1 MAKLIRVECNSINNV
16 VQSPSVSEWIGVD
29 KIDKLRINGA
39 NGAAFR
45 YTASD
50 ADKGVEYRTDTAA
63 SAIAAL
69 ANA

>member
-16 VQSPSVSEWIGVD
+16 VQSPSVSEWIGTD

-45 YTASD
+45 YTPSD
-50 ADKGVEYRTDTAA
+50 TNVGIEYRTDTAA
-63 SAIAAL
+63 SAIAVL